1 MFIPCIVT
9 MLFWGFPCRVG
20 DCFCFRG
27 VQLSVVRCCGGDE
40 VVTCGGR
47 VFEGAADEKDGRL
60 QSCGT
65 VRVAVMFNKSDSV
78 VVSVPLLGQCFHDA
92 LYECVE
98 QKRAGWVTLLGSPF
112 EVELFAS
119 DVIAHAS
126 STIFVEFALAETDTA
141 APNDDEHDGQEKAA
155 GFESSTRH

>member
-1 MFIPCIVT
+1 
-9 MLFWGFPCRVG
+9 MLFSGFPCRVG
-20 DCFCFRG
+20 VVFCFRG
-27 VQLSVVRCCGGDE
+27 VQLQAMRCCGRDE
-40 VVTCGGR
+40 VVKCG
-47 VFEGAADEKDGRL
+47 VFEWAADEKDGRL
-60 QSCGT
+60 QTCGT

-98 QKRAGWVTLLGSPF
+98 QKRAGWVTLPVSPI

-126 STIFVEFALAETDTA
+126 LMIFVKFALAETDTA